1 MEGTKHLTP
10 RYSQLALG
18 LADDILG
25 PILADGSKPDFI
37 SFGGGLPCPE
47 GFPVEALR
55 EASDW
60 CLKTYPS
67 RSLQYSGPEGEPEL
81 REQIAAYVTSRGNPT
96 SPDEIL
102 VTSGS
107 QQALDL
113 CGRVFC
119 DPGSKILI
127 QRPSYIGALEAFNL
141 SQPTY
146 VEMPS
151 DAEGAAPAEIG
162 EEARGVRFAYTLATY
177 CNPTGQT
184 MSAERRKQL
193 IEKAEQYDFWIV
205 EDDPYG
211 ELWYEKK
218 PPISI
223 RNLAPHRTI
232 RLCSFS
238 KILAPGLRLGY
249 IIAPRDV
256 IQMFSKIQSYA
267 VLSTPCINQLVAAR
281 VLASGLLKTHL
292 PEVRAI
298 YREHSFDMQQALSE
312 FMPKD
317 PGISWTRPEGGMFI
331 WLTLPKPIDTF
342 AMLPKALRMK
352 LLYVPGFA
360 FYPNSPEQNHIRL
373 SFVTVPKEK
382 TIEGVQRLAALV
394 SDELR
399 RL

>member
-1 MEGTKHLTP
+1 M
-10 RYSQLALG
+10 
-18 LADDILG
+18 
-25 PILADGSKPDFI
+25 
-37 SFGGGLPCPE
+37 
-47 GFPVEALR
+47 
-55 EASDW
+55 
-60 CLKTYPS
+60 KTYPS

-81 REQIAAYVTSRGNPT
+81 REQIAAYETSRGNPT

>member
-1 MEGTKHLTP
+1 
-10 RYSQLALG
+10 
-18 LADDILG
+18 
-25 PILADGSKPDFI
+25 
-37 SFGGGLPCPE
+37 
-47 GFPVEALR
+47 
-55 EASDW
+55 
-60 CLKTYPS
+60 
-67 RSLQYSGPEGEPEL
+67 
-81 REQIAAYVTSRGNPT
+81 
-96 SPDEIL
+96 
-102 VTSGS
+102 
-107 QQALDL
+107 
-113 CGRVFC
+113 
-119 DPGSKILI
+119 
-127 QRPSYIGALEAFNL
+127 
-141 SQPTY
+141 
-146 VEMPS
+146 
-151 DAEGAAPAEIG
+151 
-162 EEARGVRFAYTLATY
+162 
-177 CNPTGQT
+177 